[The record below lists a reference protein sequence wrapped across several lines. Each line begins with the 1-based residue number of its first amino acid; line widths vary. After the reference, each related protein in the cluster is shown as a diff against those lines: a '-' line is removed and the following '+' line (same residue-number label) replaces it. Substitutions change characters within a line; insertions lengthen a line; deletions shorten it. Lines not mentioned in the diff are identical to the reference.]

1 MTSKLMGLHQHELVE
16 TAKLFSSKGRK
27 LNVVFDDGGARTD
40 GKTIWLPQTPPDVA
54 LSERGQRFDRAM
66 VDHEASHHDVTNMK
80 HFQEC
85 AAKGDKRLE
94 GLVQGI
100 EDCRVDKNAMLKH
113 PGSRKNLG
121 TARDISF
128 EGSAEMIEQS
138 KDARH
143 FASTGIINAWW
154 EKYGG
159 WPSDNRRQAFE
170 ALPPKM
176 QDFCRKYADLADGL
190 SLKRTTKPT
199 IELAEKALEELLA
212 MGPMPPEPKDDEGQG
227 QGQGQGQGE
236 GQPQPQP
243 QPQSGDNNEQEPV
256 QGREHGGSEEEGQGN
271 SPSPHNGE
279 PEGQDGSASF
289 DAGDEMAS
297 TNLADAHAQM
307 MENEAD
313 TGRMNAP
320 DYYGDARFPDA
331 VVETNRLAVPGDWD
345 RAKGRA
351 TAWAL
356 RRYADYRAG
365 ATTWEQRWSETQA
378 AVRSTVAKVSAK
390 LQEAFMASSQRH
402 WSGGHDQGA
411 LDPKALV
418 RAYQGRDGAFRRK
431 DSGQDINAA
440 VTLLLDC
447 SGSMHSYGKE
457 EVAGAMTV
465 ALAMA
470 LERMGVAVEVRGF
483 TADRKRNAV
492 DLVFK
497 PFDMMVSQCRYG
509 LGWLMRSANAENV
522 DYLNVRTA
530 AASLLQRREPKKM
543 LIVLSDG
550 QPSGFRSELE
560 VFCKAL
566 HKRSELELL
575 GVGIQSS
582 KVDRYYPNHVVVNE
596 LSELSTVVAERI
608 ARTLLG
614 RGLNAVKEAA

>member
-85 AAKGDKRLE
+85 ASKGDRRLE

-128 EGSAEMIEQS
+128 EGSAEMIERS

-212 MGPMPPEPKDDEGQG
+212 MGPMPPEPKDDDE
-227 QGQGQGQGE
+227 GQGE
-236 GQPQPQP
+236 GQPQPQ
-243 QPQSGDNNEQEPV
+243 SGDDDGQAQKQEQHSDGGQEN
-256 QGREHGGSEEEGQGN
+256 REA
-271 SPSPHNGE
+271 
-279 PEGQDGSASF
+279 DGSRAGDEDQQGDGQESKASF

-307 MENEAD
+307 MESEAD

-320 DYYGDARFPDA
+320 DYYGDARFPNA

-345 RAKGRA
+345 RAKGKA
-351 TAWAL
+351 TTWAL

-447 SGSMHSYGKE
+447 SGSMHSDGKE

-509 LGWLMRSANAENV
+509 LGWLMRSANAENA

-550 QPSGFRSELE
+550 QPSGFRSDLE

>member
-85 AAKGDKRLE
+85 ASKGDRRLE

-212 MGPMPPEPKDDEGQG
+212 MGPMPPEPKDDDKGQG
-227 QGQGQGQGE
+227 QGK
-236 GQPQPQP
+236 GQPR
-243 QPQSGDNNEQEPV
+243 SGDDDEQEPV
-256 QGREHGGSEEEGQGN
+256 QGRGHAGPEEEGQGN

-307 MENEAD
+307 MESEAD

-320 DYYGDARFPDA
+320 DYYGDARFPNA

-345 RAKGRA
+345 RATGRA

-365 ATTWEQRWSETQA
+365 ATTWEQRWSKTQA

-447 SGSMHSYGKE
+447 SGSMHTDRRE

-483 TADRKRNAV
+483 TADGKKNAV

-566 HKRSELELL
+566 HRRSELELL

-582 KVDRYYPNHVVVNE
+582 KVDRYYPNHVVVHE

>member
-85 AAKGDKRLE
+85 AAKGDRRLE

-199 IELAEKALEELLA
+199 IALAEKALEELLA
-212 MGPMPPEPKDDEGQG
+212 MGPMPPEPKDDDE
-227 QGQGQGQGE
+227 GQGQGE

-243 QPQSGDNNEQEPV
+243 QSGDDNEQEPG
-256 QGREHGGSEEEGQGN
+256 QGRGHAGPEEEGQGN

-320 DYYGDARFPDA
+320 DYYGDARFPNA

-345 RAKGRA
+345 RATGKA
-351 TAWAL
+351 TTWAL
-356 RRYADYRAG
+356 RRYADYRIG

-378 AVRSTVAKVSAK
+378 AVRSAVAKVSAK

-447 SGSMHSYGKE
+447 SGSMHTDRRE

-582 KVDRYYPNHVVVNE
+582 KVDRYYPNHVVVRD

>member
-85 AAKGDKRLE
+85 ASKGDKRLE

-199 IELAEKALEELLA
+199 IALAEKALEELLA
-212 MGPMPPEPKDDEGQG
+212 MGPMPPEPKDDDKA
-227 QGQGQGQGE
+227 QGE

-243 QPQSGDNNEQEPV
+243 QSGDDDGQEPV

-320 DYYGDARFPDA
+320 DYYGDARFPNA

-345 RAKGRA
+345 RAKGKA
-351 TAWAL
+351 TSWAL
-356 RRYADYRAG
+356 RRYADYRIG

-447 SGSMHSYGKE
+447 SGSMHSYRKE

-483 TADRKRNAV
+483 TANTKRDAV

-509 LGWLMRSANAENV
+509 LGWLMRSANAENA

-582 KVDRYYPNHVVVNE
+582 KVDRYYPNHVVVHE

>member
-40 GKTIWLPQTPPDVA
+40 GKTIWLPKTPPDVA

-128 EGSAEMIEQS
+128 EGNAETIEQS

-199 IELAEKALEELLA
+199 IALAEKALEELLA
-212 MGPMPPEPKDDEGQG
+212 MGPMPPEPKDDD
-227 QGQGQGQGE
+227 QGQGE
-236 GQPQPQP
+236 GQPQPQ
-243 QPQSGDNNEQEPV
+243 SGDDDGQAQKQEQHSDGGQEN
-256 QGREHGGSEEEGQGN
+256 REA
-271 SPSPHNGE
+271 
-279 PEGQDGSASF
+279 DGSRAGDEDQQGDGQESKASF

-320 DYYGDARFPDA
+320 DYYGDARFPNA

-345 RAKGRA
+345 RAKGKA
-351 TAWAL
+351 TTWAL

-378 AVRSTVAKVSAK
+378 AVRGTVAKVSAK

-447 SGSMHSYGKE
+447 SGSMHSDGKE

-483 TADRKRNAV
+483 TANTRRDAV